1 MSEPFRIVVV
11 GGGMAGLGAAR
22 VLEAA
27 RAEDPAV
34 DWQLYEQDP
43 RLGGKVHTVR
53 RDGFVV
59 EGGPDSAII
68 EKPWP
73 ITTAREVG
81 IGDRFLDCNEDIRK
95 SFVFTRGSLHELPE
109 GIILMVPTRMVPFAM
124 SRLMTWPGK
133 VRMGLDL
140 ILPRGGAATAGP
152 AGPVGSAL
160 DESLGDFVR
169 RRLGREALQR
179 IAEPIVAGIHAG
191 DPEQMSVRATFPMF
205 LDMER
210 EHRSLILAMLK
221 RRKARQKA
229 AAARLA
235 GAPGAA
241 GGPGGAQGG
250 ARPAGPK
257 SYFYSFK
264 GGLQDLSDAVVA
276 SLPAE
281 RLHAGVGVKSM
292 AECGAGCGARPGS
305 GAYAL
310 ELSDGTRLVADA
322 VVLAT
327 PAWASGDLLRPVAP
341 LAAADLS
348 SIEYVTTATA
358 SVAFRRDQVG
368 HDLKGFGFVVPRAE
382 DRPVMATTWSSSKF
396 DGRAPAGHV
405 LLRSFL
411 GRAGREAAAQLDDDE
426 MAAVVRAELREI
438 MGIIGG
444 ARVRRDLPLAARHA
458 AVPGGPRRAGRAHRG
473 RRRPGAG
480 HRARRR
486 RLPRHRHRRLPARG
500 RGRRGARPR
509 ARPRPPRGR
518 DPAAAA
524 GPPRRRRPGGL
535 TGARKATRG
544 TSHAR
549 VVCVGSCLI
558 PPAQVVVRFPRVQE
572 RVRECSRR
580 VRDVVHGLR
589 GDTGRGDL
597 FRAASRFA

>member
-1 MSEPFRIVVV
+1 MTSDTGSGPSAANGEGGRPFRIVVV

-27 RAEDPAV
+27 RAQDASV
-34 DWQLYEQDP
+34 DWHLYEQDP
-43 RLGGKVHTVR
+43 RFGGKVQTVR

-73 ITTAREVG
+73 ITAAREVG

-95 SFVFTRGSLHELPE
+95 SFVFTRGRLHELPE

-133 VRMGLDL
+133 MRMGLDL

-152 AGPVGSAL
+152 SGGAVGSAM

-205 LDMER
+205 LDMEL
-210 EHRSLILAMLK
+210 EYRSLILAMLK

-229 AAARLA
+229 AAARA
-235 GAPGAA
+235 GGGAPGAGSAPGSGAA
-241 GGPGGAQGG
+241 GSRPPGP
-250 ARPAGPK
+250 R

-264 GGLQDLSDAVVA
+264 TGLQDLSDAIVA
-276 SLPAE
+276 SLPAD
-281 RLHAGVGVKSM
+281 RLHAGTGVTTM
-292 AECGAGCGARPGS
+292 TECGAGCGARAGS

-310 ELSDGTRLVADA
+310 QLSDGTRVVADA

-327 PAWASGDLLRPVAP
+327 PAWASGDLLRAVAP

-348 SIEYVTTATA
+348 SIDYVSTATA
-358 SVAFRRDQVG
+358 SVAFRADQVG

-396 DGRAPAGHV
+396 DGRAPEGRV

-426 MAAVVRAELREI
+426 MAAVVRSELRDI
-438 MGIIGG
+438 MGITAEPEFVEIFRWPRGMPQYRVGHVELVAHIEAAVARVPGIELAGG
-444 ARVRRDLPLAARHA
+444 AYHGIGIGDCLREGSAAAERALEHVRGLPEDAIPLLPPDLP
-458 AVPGGPRRAGRAHRG
+458 AG
-473 RRRPGAG
+473 
-480 HRARRR
+480 
-486 RLPRHRHRRLPARG
+486 
-500 RGRRGARPR
+500 
-509 ARPRPPRGR
+509 
-518 DPAAAA
+518 D
-524 GPPRRRRPGGL
+524 GL
-535 TGARKATRG
+535 
-544 TSHAR
+544 
-549 VVCVGSCLI
+549 
-558 PPAQVVVRFPRVQE
+558 E
-572 RVRECSRR
+572 
-580 VRDVVHGLR
+580 D
-589 GDTGRGDL
+589 
-597 FRAASRFA
+597 

>member
-1 MSEPFRIVVV
+1 VPRTGRKHRILTRETVSAATPDTGKRTAGAGGEAGRPFRIVVV

-27 RAEDPAV
+27 RAEDASV
-34 DWQLYEQDP
+34 DWHLYEQDP
-43 RLGGKVHTVR
+43 RFGGKVQTVR

-140 ILPRGGAATAGP
+140 ILPRGGAATAGA
-152 AGPVGSAL
+152 AGAAGQGL

-229 AAARLA
+229 AAARA
-235 GAPGAA
+235 AGSSPGAPGSAP
-241 GGPGGAQGG
+241 GSGSHTPGPT
-250 ARPAGPK
+250 

-264 GGLQDLSDAVVA
+264 TGLQDLSDAIVA
-276 SLPAE
+276 SLPGD
-281 RLHAGVGVKSM
+281 RLHAGAGVTTM
-292 AECGAGCGARPGS
+292 TECGAGS

-310 ELSDGTRLVADA
+310 QLSDGTRVVADA

-327 PAWASGDLLRPVAP
+327 PAWASGDLLRSVAP
-341 LAAADLS
+341 LAAVDLS
-348 SIEYVTTATA
+348 SIDYVSTATA
-358 SVAFRRDQVG
+358 SVAFKADQVG

-396 DGRAPAGHV
+396 DGRAPEGRV

-426 MAAVVRAELREI
+426 MAAVVRSELRDI
-438 MGIIGG
+438 MGISAEPEFVEIFRWPRGMPQYRVGHVELVAHIEAAVARVPGIELAGG
-444 ARVRRDLPLAARHA
+444 AYHGIGIGDCLREGSAAAERALEHVRGLPEDEIPLPPPDLPAA
-458 AVPGGPRRAGRAHRG
+458 
-473 RRRPGAG
+473 
-480 HRARRR
+480 
-486 RLPRHRHRRLPARG
+486 
-500 RGRRGARPR
+500 
-509 ARPRPPRGR
+509 
-518 DPAAAA
+518 D
-524 GPPRRRRPGGL
+524 GL
-535 TGARKATRG
+535 
-544 TSHAR
+544 
-549 VVCVGSCLI
+549 
-558 PPAQVVVRFPRVQE
+558 E
-572 RVRECSRR
+572 
-580 VRDVVHGLR
+580 D
-589 GDTGRGDL
+589 
-597 FRAASRFA
+597 